1 MPDRMFQVATLK
13 AVPVADRWL
22 GELGEPAQ
30 ANATAATAIAM
41 SLERCLTLAV

>member
-1 MPDRMFQVATLK
+1 MPDRMFHVATLK

-22 GELGEPAQ
+22 GELGEPAH
-30 ANATAATAIAM
+30 ANANAATPVAM